1 MKYYNTLLF
10 NSFYRDKILRI
21 NAIFCFLLNLIL
33 WIGLFWQS
41 RLFTES
47 MPLHYNIYFGV
58 DLYGPWYRI
67 FLIPAV
73 GLAVILINFTIG
85 SFLYAKE
92 KMLSYFLAGTASF
105 IQLIVFLATF
115 AIIYVNL

>member
-10 NSFYRDKILRI
+10 NSFYRDKIVRI
-21 NAIFCFLLNLIL
+21 NTFFCFFLNIVLWLGLL
-33 WIGLFWQS
+33 WQS
-41 RLFTES
+41 RSFMES

-58 DLYGPWYRI
+58 DLYGPWYQI
-67 FLIPAV
+67 LLMPSI

-85 SFLYAKE
+85 SFLYGRD

-105 IQLIVFLATF
+105 IQFILFLAAF
-115 AIIYVNL
+115 AIIYVNM